1 MRTMLDIARARYTT
15 KHYDAEKPLE
25 DEKLEALLE
34 VLRLAPSSVNI
45 QPWHFYVIRSEAAR
59 AALMPAVKDF
69 NIERVREAAAVI
81 VFAVERGISS
91 DAYLEKLLAQEFAD
105 GRYGAGAPV
114 EGLDK
119 LRRTAVRAYCG
130 GPDAGERWA
139 SEQAHIALGCLLMAA
154 EGMGVDT
161 TTLGGLYFEKVDEIF
176 GIARAN
182 RKSVVA
188 VALGYRAADDANA
201 ARPESRFPREAVTTV
216 L

>member
-1 MRTMLDIARARYTT
+1 MKISGAC
-15 KHYDAEKPLE
+15 
-25 DEKLEALLE
+25 
-34 VLRLAPSSVNI
+34 
-45 QPWHFYVIRSEAAR
+45 
-59 AALMPAVKDF
+59 
-69 NIERVREAAAVI
+69 
-81 VFAVERGISS
+81 GISS

-161 TTLGGLYFEKVDEIF
+161 TTLGGLYFEKVDDIF

-201 ARPESRFPREAVTTV
+201 ARPKSRFPREAVTTV